1 MTGSSGSSGFSVEC
15 GGSHD
20 GPKVLLL
27 HGFPQDSR
35 SWDLVAAGLTDA
47 GCRWARFDQRGYD
60 PAHRPGEVSGYA
72 IGNLVDDALAVL
84 DELGWET
91 ALVVG
96 HDWGAIVAWA
106 LTVLHPE
113 RVRGLVAVSVPH
125 PGAFALALA
134 TDTDQQ
140 ARSAYIG
147 LFRQVGVAER
157 VLLADD
163 AAALRAMYV
172 GIPEPL
178 VDHYMGR
185 FSDPATLTAALGW
198 YRAMDAVGVAAVV
211 PVEVPVRYVW
221 GADDIAIGR
230 TAAEAC
236 AAFVTAPATSAEPSP
251 ATGAEPSPAPGSVAA
266 PSVSGGDYAF
276 IELAGIGH
284 WVPETAP
291 EAIVSAVTSLVG

>member
-1 MTGSSGSSGFSVEC
+1 MTGSSGFSVEC
-15 GGSHD
+15 GGPAD
-20 GPKVLLL
+20 GHKVLLL

-35 SWDLVAAGLTDA
+35 CWDSVAGSLTQA

-60 PAHRPGEVSGYA
+60 PEQRPSEVRDYA
-72 IGNLVDDALAVL
+72 VTNLVDDVLGVL
-84 DELGWET
+84 DELGWDA

-106 LTVLHPE
+106 LAASHPD
-113 RVRGLVAVSVPH
+113 RVSGLVAVSVPH
-125 PGAFALALA
+125 PTAFGQALL
-134 TDTDQQ
+134 TDSDQQ

-147 LFRQVGVAER
+147 LFQQTDVAER

-163 AAALRAMYV
+163 AAALRAIYA
-172 GIPEPL
+172 GIPAPL
-178 VDHYMGR
+178 AAHYVSR

-198 YRAMDAVGVAAVV
+198 YRAMDAGAFASVGPVSVAT
-211 PVEVPVRYVW
+211 RFVW

-236 AAFVTAPATSAEPSP
+236 GSFVTAPTSAQAGTP
-251 ATGAEPSPAPGSVAA
+251 A
-266 PSVSGGDYAF
+266 DYDF
-276 IELAGIGH
+276 VELAGVGH

-291 EAIVSAVTSLVG
+291 DEIVAAVTSLID